1 MRNFLFVIFI
11 LISGLFTALI
21 ILFESSNIQV
31 ISSISITVVI
41 ATLYV
46 SGNHTMSDSK
56 FSFLIFNPLFD
67 LIDSFEK
74 KNSSWYSLSIVVLSA
89 IVGILSIL
97 LLVQRLNFNSLEST
111 GIDTANL
118 IIVTNLI
125 SIILVQVGGWILQ
138 SFMIH
143 FLAVVFNGSK
153 PIGSYFKIVGLSYTG
168 FLIGAV
174 ISLFYS
180 LFTLPTSIPIE
191 EFNSMMNNSLVPK
204 LIGKNAE
211 FISLILIAYGLC
223 KLERFTLFKSLLIT
237 LIPSVV
243 LILLKI
249 LFIEILT

>member
-1 MRNFLFVIFI
+1 
-11 LISGLFTALI
+11 
-21 ILFESSNIQV
+21 
-31 ISSISITVVI
+31 
-41 ATLYV
+41 
-46 SGNHTMSDSK
+46 
-56 FSFLIFNPLFD
+56 
-67 LIDSFEK
+67 
-74 KNSSWYSLSIVVLSA
+74 
-89 IVGILSIL
+89 
-97 LLVQRLNFNSLEST
+97 
-111 GIDTANL
+111 
-118 IIVTNLI
+118 
-125 SIILVQVGGWILQ
+125 
-138 SFMIH
+138 MIH

-180 LFTLPTSIPIE
+180 LFTLPTTSIPIE

-223 KLERFTLFKSLLIT
+223 KLERFTLFKSLLII

-249 LFIEILT
+249 LFVEILT